1 MDQIK
6 NASAPSVFFVP
17 TLLLLSAILMCSL
30 LIPLMQVGADS
41 RGGVSGLE
49 PYAAIREEI
58 DCAATTEL
66 ALPILA
72 RAIESQ
78 TGGRPYALRVAF
90 GAVIVNRINSGG
102 FGGSV
107 SAVLSSAG
115 IYPADSVTPT
125 ERSLRAAK
133 EALLG
138 TDPTLG
144 ALYILS
150 DTDPSL
156 PDYES
161 RILVRIADLVF
172 IR

>member
-1 MDQIK
+1 MS
-6 NASAPSVFFVP
+6 NRAPSAFFVP
-17 TLLLLSAILMCSL
+17 TLLFLSALLMCVL
-30 LIPLMQVGADS
+30 LPPLAVASDS
-41 RGGVSGLE
+41 IVVSGLE
-49 PYAAIREEI
+49 PYAAPPEEV
-58 DCAATTEL
+58 DCIASAEL

-72 RAIESQ
+72 RAVEQQ
-78 TGGRPYALRVAF
+78 TEGRPYALRVAF
-90 GAVIVNRINSGG
+90 AAVIVNRVNSGS

-107 SAVLSSAG
+107 SSVLSSAG
-115 IYPADSVTPT
+115 IYPADSVTPSD
-125 ERSLRAAK
+125 RSFRAAK

-150 DTDPSL
+150 ESDPAL
-156 PDYES
+156 PEYES